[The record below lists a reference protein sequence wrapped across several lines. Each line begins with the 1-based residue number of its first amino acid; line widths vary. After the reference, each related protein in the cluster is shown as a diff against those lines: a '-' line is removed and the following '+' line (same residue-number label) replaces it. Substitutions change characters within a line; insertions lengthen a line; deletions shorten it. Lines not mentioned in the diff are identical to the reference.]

1 MKKTE
6 FVKIFEGAIK
16 SCCLYIGVGIQ
27 TEGSSRPEVIINPVE
42 NFEEK
47 LRYYKATYDEDMVLA
62 SAKGKKD
69 IRIVAVAAGDSFSD
83 IQFLLSENRPDW
95 KKMIADAID
104 RVVNRMYEKYPD
116 VDGKQRDTW
125 TVILEGYKEQFYK
138 NRYTVNQQKFIT
150 EHIDMWE
157 DMFETCMNGSN
168 EEFKEKFL
176 RLSKEL
182 NNHA

>member
-1 MKKTE
+1 MKKKE

-16 SCCLYIGVGIQ
+16 ACCLYIGVGVQ

-47 LRYYKATYDEDMVLA
+47 LRYYKATYDDDMILI

-69 IRIVAVAAGDSFSD
+69 IRIMAVAAGDSYSD

-104 RVVNRMYEKYPD
+104 RVVKRMYEKYPD
-116 VDGKQRDTW
+116 VDKKQQDTW

-157 DMFETCMNGSN
+157 DMFETCMNDSN

-176 RLSKEL
+176 RLSKEM